1 MKIFTKHLLIYA
13 GLMALYTLAF
23 RIGLS
28 YCIGH
33 SAWVLLGAAAIV
45 YGIVIFFTA
54 WLLGKAENMRN
65 SFFDLGFRMH
75 LTTYLVFT
83 AVSLGW
89 FYLGNPHPRERI
101 QDILQ
106 VLIIWGVIVVI
117 HIIVFLI
124 TRKNTIR
131 GIRKDEIF

>member
-1 MKIFTKHLLIYA
+1 
-13 GLMALYTLAF
+13 
-23 RIGLS
+23 
-28 YCIGH
+28 
-33 SAWVLLGAAAIV
+33 
-45 YGIVIFFTA
+45 
-54 WLLGKAENMRN
+54 
-65 SFFDLGFRMH
+65 MH

-106 VLIIWGVIVVI
+106 VLIIWGVMVAI
-117 HIIVFLI
+117 HLVVFLI
-124 TRKNTIR
+124 TRKYTIR